1 MVLTYHLQNEHGT
14 LRLWHKEII
23 RGSTE
28 KEEPK
33 TNTNIQVKHK
43 NYLMFKNKKCTNS
56 LYTIKDLCMKATPFK
71 R

>member
-43 NYLMFKNKKCTNS
+43 NYLMFKNSLINIWFINPKK
-56 LYTIKDLCMKATPFK
+56 LI
-71 R
+71 